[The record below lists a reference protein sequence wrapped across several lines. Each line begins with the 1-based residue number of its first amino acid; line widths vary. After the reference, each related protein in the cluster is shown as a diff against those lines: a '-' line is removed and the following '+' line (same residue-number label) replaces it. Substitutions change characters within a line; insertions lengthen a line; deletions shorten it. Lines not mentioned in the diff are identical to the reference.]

1 MTQYVVDASVA
12 VEYLL
17 RTPLGVAVADMLE
30 SASLAAPEL
39 MDAEVVSVL
48 RRGVLLGRL
57 DDARAELA
65 VEDLAH
71 WPVDRISHREL
82 ARQAWRYRHNVGA
95 YDAFYVA
102 AARARGVPMLTA
114 DGKLTRA
121 TGVDVVVQY
130 VRAG

>member
-1 MTQYVVDASVA
+1 M
-12 VEYLL
+12 
-17 RTPLGVAVADMLE
+17 
-30 SASLAAPEL
+30 
-39 MDAEVVSVL
+39 L
-48 RRGVLLGRL
+48 RREVLLGRL
-57 DDARAELA
+57 DDARATLA

-82 ARQAWRYRHNVGA
+82 ARLAWRYRHNVGA

-121 TGVDVVVQY
+121 TGIDVVMQY